1 MSSCDIMKKKER
13 SRRMEEKNKTRV
25 RDFFYGIL
33 LAFIF
38 VSLLFSVSAIAFS
51 ECKSPSLALN
61 LVLALSFISAA
72 LYWLFEYCVFY
83 KNRSS
88 AFSVGYFGTVVLCAA
103 VTFFVTSVF
112 PISFIFDYTPHI
124 NAVYFKTACVR
135 FCLFNSVALV
145 LRLGIETYRY
155 IRLVFGYNNEQ

>member
-72 LYWLFEYCVFY
+72 LYWLF
-83 KNRSS
+83 
-88 AFSVGYFGTVVLCAA
+88 
-103 VTFFVTSVF
+103 
-112 PISFIFDYTPHI
+112 
-124 NAVYFKTACVR
+124 
-135 FCLFNSVALV
+135 
-145 LRLGIETYRY
+145 
-155 IRLVFGYNNEQ
+155 